1 MSDIYDVNKYTDQE
15 LYNIL
20 DLVNPSD
27 RELEAK
33 IFHMIN
39 KYKNMQNESG
49 NKLAVFFNNIY
60 ARFFEIVE
68 TEDGNDDEVDEPESA
83 SIVEKMDTKDAVDF
97 TGNNEQKLVTV
108 QNYIPS
114 NINPLLNQIITR
126 IISVDSQYRDNK
138 KTTLATNFTFNL
150 SETLHN
156 VLAVRL
162 NSIQIPKTWYTI
174 SKSYG
179 ANFFYLKGNSPG
191 INDGQ
196 HDYKLEVTVG
206 NYTSETLIGELNNIS
221 ISNMKSTYTDACFGT
236 TGFIYNKNT
245 CKATFTLDYSK
256 TFNESN
262 FAISFPSFS
271 YPIDGFNSKRYDSIP
286 QILGFDTAF
295 IPINYVTS
303 NYIDSSTHPY
313 NVSNN
318 PTAELFELNGSNNF
332 FKIVNYNGYDSS
344 INIFSSRYISADT
357 NYNRAMELA
366 YNTITIQSG
375 LMDGSHNRAEI
386 LSDFNTQLQNNTY
399 LSGAVIEQIVVTDPS
414 MVGYNS
420 TNPNYYYKFTL
431 PLNPFTNTIVEN
443 MKTAVIFPEDTN
455 IWIGS
460 QSCFQF
466 DTSINEISTFKS
478 NATTNISNY
487 AIGNNVYFTMK
498 CDASGYVD
506 DLFNNQSSNNIR
518 VNIASNPSYS
528 LTEYINAINSSINI
542 ADVSYNNFFSG
553 NTELNI
559 TNFAINSITENYL
572 RMRFY
577 IQKKFTTDMYLFDCS
592 SDCYFNYLNF
602 KNTNYDLSDNSSII
616 SAELVPA
623 PTVYNLQNGSL
634 FRIYPRT
641 SSNMGNK
648 NADPYDVYLDCSKA
662 YHDINY
668 IRDVTYLRITD
679 YDVATN
685 SFTGLNENK
694 LEELLNWSIR
704 NWVDPVL
711 QNKPLKNSSVSIQ
724 LDPSNNDYVSY
735 YVLTTRLDLSINT
748 ELTYKDY
755 SLLFTDNSENSWNNY
770 LFLDASYSLNDDR
783 FIYNIQNNIPFVTFT
798 NRSTKIY
805 GNMVTLYD
813 EVNNY
818 FHLQPITSGVTDA
831 TNANRIKIKIEAS
844 ANGTSYTLDDIIN
857 EIQLQFDTKLIDS
870 KYILKGSTITNNGR
884 HTYIRINHSK
894 IYNTSDYR
902 LVFYDP
908 YSFVRCFVGAS
919 SIKNTSWDTTI
930 GWILGFRERT
940 EYALGNQYIGYDLND
955 KTITYYSGTTSLYT
969 YDKLLNIATIIGD
982 TTVSVNL
989 YNYFMIVLND
999 YVQNHLNDG
1008 LVGIAPAETAV
1019 KSSTYANRGTYTC
1032 DPVTGNK
1039 IFVGT
1044 SVNNNQNTANQIYA
1058 ENQKL
1063 LSMQAKVKSY
1073 SSGPFVQDVFAIIPL
1088 GTSNVNNGAVYVE
1101 TGSGLQKQERVYFGP
1116 VNLSRMNVQL
1126 VTDRGDTVDLNG
1138 SDWSCTFQCDQL
1150 YQNKNV

>member
-1 MSDIYDVNKYTDQE
+1 MEDLYDINKYTDKE
-15 LYNIL
+15 LFNIL

-49 NKLAVFFNNIY
+49 NKLAIFFNNIY
-60 ARFFEIVE
+60 ARFFEIV
-68 TEDGNDDEVDEPESA
+68 DDDNGDVDDDKNDESRQT
-83 SIVEKMDTKDAVDF
+83 SSPIVEKLDNMDN
-97 TGNNEQKLVTV
+97 TGDNSAKQIVKV
-108 QNYIPS
+108 QDYIPS
-114 NINPLLNQIITR
+114 YINPLLNQTITR

-179 ANFFYLKGNSPG
+179 ANFFYLKGNVPG
-191 INDGQ
+191 INDGM
-196 HDYKLEVTVG
+196 HDYKIEVPVG
-206 NYTSETLIGELNNIS
+206 NYTSQQLIDTLNSS
-221 ISNMKSTYTDACFGT
+221 ISNIKSTYTDASFGS
-236 TGFIYNKNT
+236 TGFSYDINT
-245 CKATFTLDYSK
+245 CKATFTVDYRK

-271 YPIDGFNSKRYDSIP
+271 YPIDASNSKRYDSIP
-286 QILGFDTAF
+286 QILGFDTSF
-295 IPINYVTS
+295 IPINYITS
-303 NYIDSSTHPY
+303 NYIDSS
-313 NVSNN
+313 NN
-318 PTAELFELNGSNNF
+318 QNTELFYLNGNNNS
-332 FKIVNYNGYDSS
+332 FKIVNYNGYDSTR
-344 INIFSSRYISADT
+344 NIFSSEYISADS
-357 NYNRAMELA
+357 NYERAMELS

-375 LMDGSHNRAEI
+375 LLDGSHNRSVI
-386 LSDFNTQLQNNTY
+386 VDDFNKQLKNNTY
-399 LSGAVIEQIVVTDPS
+399 LSGAYIEKIIVNGAS

-420 TNPNYYYKFTL
+420 VNSNYYYKFTL
-431 PLNPFTNTIVEN
+431 PLNPFTNNIVEN
-443 MKTAVIFPEDTN
+443 IKTTVIFPQDTSM
-455 IWIGS
+455 WLGA

-466 DTSINEISTFKS
+466 DASINEISTFKS
-478 NATTNISNY
+478 NAITNISNY
-487 AIGNNVYFTMK
+487 AIGNNVYFTLK
-498 CDASGYVD
+498 CDASGYID
-506 DLFNNQSSNNIR
+506 NLYNNTTSNNIR
-518 VNIASNPSYS
+518 ITIPANTYS
-528 LTEYINAINSSINI
+528 LTNYINEINSSINK
-542 ADVSYNNFFSG
+542 ADMSYNNFFSG
-553 NTELNI
+553 STRLNI
-559 TNFAINSITENYL
+559 TNFAINFITENFL

-577 IQKKFTTDMYLFDCS
+577 IQKKFTTNMYSFDCS

-602 KNTNYDLSDNSSII
+602 ENTNYDLSINSASIT
-616 SAELVPA
+616 STLVPA
-623 PTVYNLQNGSL
+623 PTVYNLQNGPL
-634 FRIYPRT
+634 FRIYPRE
-641 SSNMGNK
+641 SSNLGNK
-648 NADPYDVYLDCSKA
+648 RADPFNIYLDCSKA
-662 YHDINY
+662 YHNINFDK
-668 IRDVTYLRITD
+668 INFLKNDD
-679 YDVATN
+679 YDASN
-685 SFTGLNENK
+685 QSFKGLDVDK
-694 LEELLNWSIR
+694 LKEILNWSIK

-711 QNKPLKNSSVSIQ
+711 QNKPLQNSSVSVRI
-724 LDPSNNDYVSY
+724 DNSSNTYVSY
-735 YVLTTRLDLSINT
+735 YVLTTTLDLSINT

-755 SLLFTDNSENSWNNY
+755 SVLFTDNVANSWNKY
-770 LFLDASYSLNDDR
+770 LYLDASYSLKNMSLNSDSQYK
-783 FIYNIQNNIPFVTFT
+783 ISYATYT
-798 NRSTKIY
+798 GSTKIY
-805 GNMVTLYD
+805 GNLVTLYD
-813 EVNNY
+813 NINNY
-818 FHLQPITSGVTDA
+818 FYLQPLSSGITDS
-831 TNANRIKIKIEAS
+831 TNANRIKITVDAS
-844 ANGTSYTLDDIIN
+844 ANGTSYTLGEVVDK
-857 EIQLQFDTKLIDS
+857 IQQQFNLS
-870 KYILKGSTITNNGR
+870 LNGSTITNDSR

-902 LVFYDP
+902 IVFYDP

-930 GWILGFRERT
+930 GWILGFRELT
-940 EYALGNQYIGYDLND
+940 EYPLGNGYIEYDAND
-955 KTITYYSGTTSLYT
+955 NTIIYYSNTTSIYK
-969 YDKLLNIATIIGD
+969 YDTSLNIASIVGD

-1008 LVGIAPAETAV
+1008 LVGIAPAETSV
-1019 KSSTYANRGTYTC
+1019 KSSSYANRGTYTC
-1032 DPVTGNK
+1032 DPVTGKK

-1044 SVNNNQNTANQIYA
+1044 TVNNNQNTANQIYA

-1063 LSMQAKVKSY
+1063 LSRQEQAKIY

-1088 GTSNVNNGAVYVE
+1088 NTGNIPNGAVYVE

>member
-1 MSDIYDVNKYTDQE
+1 MADIYDVNKYTDQE

-68 TEDGNDDEVDEPESA
+68 TDNGNDDVDLADPPV
-83 SIVEKMDTKDAVDF
+83 VEKMDTKDAVDD
-97 TGNNEQKLVTV
+97 TCNNNEQKLVTV
-108 QNYIPS
+108 QNYIS
-114 NINPLLNQIITR
+114 SYINPLLNETITR

-150 SETLHN
+150 SERLHN
-156 VLAVRL
+156 VLAIRL

-191 INDGQ
+191 INDGL

-206 NYTSETLIGELNNIS
+206 NYTSETLIDELNNIS

-236 TGFIYNKNT
+236 TGFLYNKNT
-245 CKATFTLDYSK
+245 CKATFTLDYTK

-286 QILGFDTAF
+286 QILGFDTAV

-303 NYIDSSTHPY
+303 NYIDSSSHPY
-313 NVSNN
+313 NVT
-318 PTAELFELNGSNNF
+318 PTAELFELNGSNNS

-344 INIFSSRYISADT
+344 INIFSSKYISADT

-375 LMDGSHNRAEI
+375 LRDGPHDRAEI
-386 LSDFNTQLQNNTY
+386 LSDFNTQLQNSKY
-399 LSGAVIEQIVVTDPS
+399 LTGAIIEQIIVTNAS
-414 MVGYNS
+414 MVGYDS
-420 TNPNYYYKFTL
+420 TNENYYYKFTL
-431 PLNPFTNTIVEN
+431 PLNPLTNTIVEN
-443 MKTAVIFPEDTN
+443 IKMAVIFPEDTN
-455 IWIGS
+455 IWIGQ

-478 NATTNISNY
+478 NATTNKSNY
-487 AIGNNVYFTMK
+487 AIGNNVYFTLK

-506 DLFNNQSSNNIR
+506 NSYNIPPSNNIR
-518 VNIASNPSYS
+518 VDIYPNTYS
-528 LTEYINAINSSINI
+528 LTGYINAINSSINA
-542 ADVSYNNFFSG
+542 ADVSNNNFFSG
-553 NTELNI
+553 NTGIKI
-559 TNFAINSITENYL
+559 TDFAINSITENYL

-577 IQKKFTTDMYLFDCS
+577 IQKKFTTNMYLFDCS

-602 KNTNYDLSDNSSII
+602 KNANYDLSGNSSEI

-623 PTVYNLQNGSL
+623 PSVYNLQNGSL

-641 SSNMGNK
+641 SSNLGNK
-648 NADPYDVYLDCSKA
+648 NADPYDVYLDCSKV
-662 YHDINY
+662 YYNINY
-668 IRDVTYLRITD
+668 STDVTDLKQSD
-679 YDVATN
+679 YDISTN
-685 SFTGLNENK
+685 SFKGLDFRK
-694 LEELLNWSIR
+694 LQEVLNWSVQ
-704 NWVDPVL
+704 NWIDPVL
-711 QNKPLKNSSVSIQ
+711 QNRPLQNSSVSVR

-735 YVLTTRLDLSINT
+735 YVLTTTIDLSINT

-755 SLLFTDNSENSWNNY
+755 SLLFTDNSANSWNNY
-770 LFLDASYSLNDDR
+770 LFLDASYNLKDTTSKYDTNYE
-783 FIYNIQNNIPFVTFT
+783 IYYTTIT

-805 GNMVTLYD
+805 GNLVTLYD
-813 EVNNY
+813 KLNNSFY
-818 FHLQPITSGVTDA
+818 LQPILPGVTDP
-831 TNANRIKIKIEAS
+831 TNANRIEIKIDAL
-844 ANGTSYTLDDIIN
+844 ANGTNYTLDDIIN
-857 EIQLQFDTKLIDS
+857 EIQLQFDTISIDE
-870 KYILKGSTITNNGR
+870 KYILKGSTITNDGK
-884 HTYIRINHSK
+884 HTYIRINYSK

-940 EYALGNQYIGYDLND
+940 EYPLGSQYIEDDKND
-955 KTITYYSGTTSLYT
+955 NTITYYSDTTSLYT
-969 YDKLLNIATIIGD
+969 YSSNIAAIMGD

-1008 LVGIAPAETAV
+1008 LVGIAPGETTV
-1019 KSSTYANRGTYTC
+1019 KSSSYANRGTYTC

-1044 SVNNNQNTANQIYA
+1044 TVNNNQNTANHIYA

-1088 GTSNVNNGAVYVE
+1088 GTSNLSNGAVYVE